1 MKSRWIILIIV
12 WLLYIINYFDRTSV
26 LTFLPLIREDLNLTH
41 GQIGTAA
48 SVFFFAYAL
57 AQFSAGWLS
66 DRIGPK
72 KVIGIAIF
80 VFSFITFV
88 TGLVKNFT
96 QFILI
101 RLGLGLGEGHHFAP
115 ANKTIA
121 NWFPK
126 EEKGRAT
133 GFFSTTWAVAPAII
147 PVTVTWLAASLN
159 GWRPVFYCLAVF
171 GILGIFLLF
180 YFIENTPKEAL
191 EKGKISKDEFEYINS
206 GLIQINDEKSSKIST
221 KDSLRILLKDASFWS
236 YSFAL
241 FCVLGIY
248 WGSTSWISSFLYEQY
263 EFSIKT
269 MGALASL
276 PYVAAF
282 FAMMTGGWLMDRVF
296 KGRVKP
302 VLAASF
308 ICSIP
313 ILLLIAKVPQGN
325 NGLLVLMLILLGFF
339 TNLSFGVVYGYP
351 QVRYP
356 KEILG
361 SAVGISNGIGQF
373 GSFIA
378 PLVAGFLVI
387 KNAEG
392 IFYTQVFAF
401 FSVVAIV
408 GLIFTLLLSEKTYNY
423 EEKIG
428 GVQIASS
435 SAIRKV

>member
-1 MKSRWIILIIV
+1 MKSRWLMLIIV

-26 LTFLPLIREDLNLTH
+26 LTFLPIIREELNFTH
-41 GQIGTAA
+41 AQVGTAA

-72 KVIGIAIF
+72 KVMSIAII
-80 VFSFITFV
+80 VFSLVTFV
-88 TGLVKNFT
+88 TGMIKNFT

-115 ANKTIA
+115 ANKIIA

-147 PVTVTWLAASLN
+147 PITVTWLATVLN
-159 GWRPVFYCLAVF
+159 GWRPVFYCLAVL
-171 GILGIFLLF
+171 GAIGIFLLF
-180 YFIENTPKEAL
+180 YFIENNPKDAM
-191 EKGKISKDEFEYINS
+191 EKGKVSGEEYKYINE
-206 GLIQINDEKSSKIST
+206 GLVQVSNEENNTKIGA
-221 KDSLRILLKDASFWS
+221 KQAFGILLKDASFWS

-241 FCVLGIY
+241 FCVLEIY

-269 MGALASL
+269 MGVLASL

-282 FAMMTGGWLMDRVF
+282 FAMMSGGWVMDRIF
-296 KGRVKP
+296 KGKVKP

-339 TNLSFGVVYGYP
+339 TNLSFGVIYGYP
-351 QVRYP
+351 QIRYP

-408 GLIFTLLLSEKTYNY
+408 GLIFTLFLNEKTYDFNKKL
-423 EEKIG
+423 EKYN
-428 GVQIASS
+428 ASNIK
-435 SAIRKV
+435 A